1 MGKFRNVVVF
11 FGIGALLLAGL
22 CSCDSGSDDA
32 SPVQQPLSYEYITNN
47 RGFIGGSL
55 IWNPTGVGS
64 QLSAGTKVGVRLGK
78 LEKTQV
84 SVTDLSNL
92 STEPAVDDTNYWA
105 DKSTAENM
113 GVAEAKPTAAL
124 FGGTLKDEEFYTD
137 LPKKAVF
144 GYLSVESVT
153 ENYILLTF
161 TKVNPDNTRAS
172 SVVMIP
178 SGESKDLDGD
188 GISDLKYGKPVIT
201 RTGYAKA
208 RWLTFICSE
217 ENRST
222 AMFYTFTSAAARAGY
237 RATTADA
244 ERIEPGLYAVNTTN
258 DFIFIQY
265 GTGKPAS
272 LEGMAYGDYVVS
284 LPDVGPKIEIKEYD
298 IADDIGGAEG
308 GPSVEPRTDT
318 QVKFYNFSY
327 AVTNPGE
334 GNTPV
339 AKNSDEYVP
348 DEFLYGYYDWQFPD
362 PEHGPSL
369 LLEEICEKETVKKA
383 VVLANGGSL
392 DMNGTADQILV
403 YLNTALSSVDVFNAV
418 LEEFIPGQ
426 ADKKSVSD
434 KYFGSDPTGRVTCMR
449 QIFDEV
455 YLESPMADIGA
466 PDVENIYPWMFV
478 CAGSPVEYDDSV
490 NTAPSGF
497 YDNNLDGARAAHSTF
512 ASYDAARK
520 KIRNEWDKF
529 FGVNLSSVLL
539 RPKND
544 AEKISERWLNGKDI
558 AIILAAGIKGNVND
572 TSGHTDFTLGAAF
585 YIDIDLNIASI
596 EKGLG
601 DPQATD
607 AIKKYLKYLLGG
619 REIGIADQQIPGCP
633 VPIVYGIAVQF
644 GFTLDLGN
652 INPRLCYIGLYGGE
666 GTVNLDYGV
675 RRKWCVFYPYLNAW
689 ATGKAHYPTE
699 FYVGFTGDSSAA
711 YDMKVGPYIKIVPS
725 IGIGCKAVSARASLP
740 TTVGLLATL
749 GINQANLFKEIAM
762 TINVGFNPYAE
773 AKVWKFKLR
782 KDFTNMPLLN
792 HKVRFYPTPVQWMPQ

>member
-1 MGKFRNVVVF
+1 MSKFRHAVVF
-11 FGIGALLLAGL
+11 FSIGALLLAGL

-64 QLSAGTKVGVRLGK
+64 QLRAGTKVGVRLGK
-78 LEKTQV
+78 LEKKKV
-84 SVTDLSNL
+84 NVTDLSNL
-92 STEPAVDDTNYWA
+92 SSDPAVDDTNYWV
-105 DKSTAENM
+105 DKSTEENM

-188 GISDLKYGKPVIT
+188 GISDLKYGKPALT
-201 RTGYAKA
+201 RTGYANA

-237 RATTADA
+237 RATTRDA
-244 ERIEPGLYAVNTTN
+244 EKIEPGLYAVNSSN

-265 GTGKPAS
+265 GKDRPAS
-272 LEGMAYGDYVVS
+272 LAGMAYGDYIVA
-284 LPDVGPKIEIKEYD
+284 LPDGDGKIEIKEFD
-298 IADDIGGAEG
+298 IDQDFGGET
-308 GPSVEPRTDT
+308 GPGIEPRTET
-318 QVKFYNFSY
+318 KVSFYNFSY

-334 GNTPV
+334 GDAPT

-348 DEFLYGYYDWQFPD
+348 DEFLYPYFSWQFPD
-362 PEHGPSL
+362 PENGPRL
-369 LLEEICEKETVKKA
+369 LLAKIFENEIVKAAVVKANENYVDDNGTSEQILGYLNKALASEDVFKA
-383 VVLANGGSL
+383 VL
-392 DMNGTADQILV
+392 Q
-403 YLNTALSSVDVFNAV
+403 
-418 LEEFIPGQ
+418 EFIKVQ
-426 ADKKSVSD
+426 ADKDAVTDRYNKSD
-434 KYFGSDPTGRVTCMR
+434 ATQRVTCMR

-455 YLESPMADIGA
+455 YFESPEADIGA
-466 PDVENIYPWMFV
+466 PDVENIYPWMYV

-490 NTAPSGF
+490 NIAPSGF

-520 KIRNEWDKF
+520 KIRNEWNKF

-699 FYVGFTGDSSAA
+699 FYVGLTGAPSAA
-711 YDMKVGPYIKIVPS
+711 YDMKVGPYIKIIPS